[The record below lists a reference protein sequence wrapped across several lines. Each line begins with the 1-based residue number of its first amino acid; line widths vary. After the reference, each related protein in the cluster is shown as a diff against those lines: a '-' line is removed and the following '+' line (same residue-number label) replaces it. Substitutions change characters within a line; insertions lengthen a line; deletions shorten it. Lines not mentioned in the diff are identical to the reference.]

1 MNISKALK
9 EKNKLALE
17 YQKVLRKAL
26 QNNSSVVG
34 SEKNYSGKELL
45 TKAILLRDDLIVLKT
60 KIHTASQPIREKI
73 FAISELK
80 SYLQSIESM
89 PTKNGKE
96 VINNYNGNTETLYV
110 AEITQIEL
118 DEMVENVKAGIELM
132 QDEIDTFNAITSI

>member
-1 MNISKALK
+1 M
-9 EKNKLALE
+9 
-17 YQKVLRKAL
+17 RKAL